1 MKSIRTDG
9 RRKAT
14 LSSTMPP
21 LLLTPRQ
28 FRNSFNRV
36 PRLIIDILVLNKKN
50 QFLLTRRG
58 IEPEAGKWQVP
69 GSFLLKD
76 ETLQECIARI
86 GVEELGF
93 SLSSNDCRLASVEE
107 DLSSDP
113 RGHVVHII
121 YKYRLLRDISLK
133 PWGESLEMGFFSSI
147 PPDIGFHYKE
157 ILKKWYN

>member
-1 MKSIRTDG
+1 
-9 RRKAT
+9 
-14 LSSTMPP
+14 MPP
-21 LLLTPRQ
+21 LFLTARQ
-28 FRNSFNRV
+28 FKRSFDLV
-36 PRLIIDILVLNKKN
+36 PRLIIDIIVLNKQD
-50 QFLLTRRG
+50 QFLLIRRG
-58 IEPEAGKWQVP
+58 IEPEVGKWQVP
-69 GSFLLKD
+69 GTFLQKD
-76 ETLQECIARI
+76 ETIQECVARI

-113 RGHVVHII
+113 RGHVVHTI

-147 PPDIGFHYKE
+147 PPDMGFAYGK